1 MKEDLEEMMYGF
13 GSEEWPPDPDAVSLM
28 EVMVTNFIED
38 LTSRAQNVADLTGAA
53 GSGKIDKECFMYL
66 VRKDSKKFNRVH
78 RLLQINEE
86 VSNTN
91 KQELKEEE
99 NR

>member
-1 MKEDLEEMMYGF
+1 
-13 GSEEWPPDPDAVSLM
+13 
-28 EVMVTNFIED
+28 
-38 LTSRAQNVADLTGAA
+38 
-53 GSGKIDKECFMYL
+53 MYL